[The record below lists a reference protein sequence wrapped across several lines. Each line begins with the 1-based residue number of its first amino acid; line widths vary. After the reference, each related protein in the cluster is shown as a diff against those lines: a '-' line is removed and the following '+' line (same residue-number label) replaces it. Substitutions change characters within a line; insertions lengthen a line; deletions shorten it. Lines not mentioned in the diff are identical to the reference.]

1 MTFNFRNYLKQ
12 FTIVLNKNK
21 KCISLTFRIETTDS
35 PKEAGLM
42 FACRNPNT
50 FIGKEKLKLDAKKR
64 RVIFSLSPDV
74 PLNGTEAIFRHVLL
88 FFGMNELIMCISFLS
103 TSQNSVLLD

>member
-42 FACRNPNT
+42 FACRNSNT
-50 FIGKEKLKLDAKKR
+50 FIGKENLLKFNAKKR
-64 RVIFSLSPDV
+64 RAIFSLSPDV
-74 PLNGTEAIFRHVLL
+74 PLNGTEAIFRYVLVHS
-88 FFGMNELIMCISFLS
+88 ISFFWND
-103 TSQNSVLLD
+103 QYQGFFNKRNVGV

>member
-1 MTFNFRNYLKQ
+1 
-12 FTIVLNKNK
+12 
-21 KCISLTFRIETTDS
+21 
-35 PKEAGLM
+35 M

-88 FFGMNELIMCISFLS
+88 FFGMS
-103 TSQNSVLLD
+103 